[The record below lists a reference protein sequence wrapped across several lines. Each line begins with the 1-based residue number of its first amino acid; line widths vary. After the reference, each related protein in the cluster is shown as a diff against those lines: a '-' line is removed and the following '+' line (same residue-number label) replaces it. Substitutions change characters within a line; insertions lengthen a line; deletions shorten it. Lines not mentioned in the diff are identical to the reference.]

1 MISCHEVMASSSL
14 FWAGGFVASRRRSF
28 RAVCSFDVRMPRD
41 EKARVWARLLERL
54 LCWLGLAWSLPPST
68 TVWGSGPRPN
78 AQFIYSSENV
88 RTAPHA
94 RPSFFC
100 PALSEFSMKGKIM
113 SDSVVIP
120 NRIFEAERVVA
131 KYREATQRRLDDG
144 ADSMEARMSATLAVG
159 AALAEEAAAYVGT
172 EIDAVAARKYAEVV
186 LEDIAQVLTNLPFIG
201 LEAV

>member
-1 MISCHEVMASSSL
+1 
-14 FWAGGFVASRRRSF
+14 
-28 RAVCSFDVRMPRD
+28 
-41 EKARVWARLLERL
+41 
-54 LCWLGLAWSLPPST
+54 
-68 TVWGSGPRPN
+68 
-78 AQFIYSSENV
+78 
-88 RTAPHA
+88 
-94 RPSFFC
+94 
-100 PALSEFSMKGKIM
+100 MKGKIM

-172 EIDAVAARKYAEVV
+172 EIDAVAARQYAEVA

-201 LEAV
+201 LEAL